1 MLSAFVRLKIPRTVV
16 RWIRLAFASVLACNV
31 QWAFRTSRRLQ
42 KGRVV
47 SKQVDHLSPH
57 SRINLP
63 IREALEFGIAGKPS
77 VSHHPL
83 MFQTPAPTQM
93 KKSEVMILK
102 EYSLSLF
109 VIAV

>member
-1 MLSAFVRLKIPRTVV
+1 
-16 RWIRLAFASVLACNV
+16 
-31 QWAFRTSRRLQ
+31 
-42 KGRVV
+42 
-47 SKQVDHLSPH
+47 
-57 SRINLP
+57 
-63 IREALEFGIAGKPS
+63 
-77 VSHHPL
+77 